1 MSKEYNIEYLDT
13 DSDSDSESVKEIS
26 KKNDNKD
33 IVNHKIEDNSII
45 VDIRE
50 KLKFIFKVKNNI
62 CITFIDSLSIELS
75 HNIKHKNN
83 NNIINLLNN
92 LKDNIKFKDIK
103 DILLYA
109 KDLYTSILISDV
121 LISNNNYYKS
131 MIKELNMNN
140 NYIYKEDLHISKN
153 LENSWTLLLKGK
165 NILIISDYCDKLK
178 NVMNNKEKIYNI
190 DLFPEC
196 NIVIMDSPIIYNN
209 TKTIRD
215 IKEIFMKKINELQ
228 SEIDVILIDIK
239 HFSYLFIH
247 EFYKLNLSCIQ
258 LDDDLKYY
266 FGIYDND
273 FINNHKD
280 ILTKY
285 LNEHWQ
291 KV

>member
-1 MSKEYNIEYLDT
+1 MSREYNIGYL
-13 DSDSDSESVKEIS
+13 DSDSDTEIDIN
-26 KKNDNKD
+26 KNNDNKE
-33 IVNHKIEDNSII
+33 IVNNKIEDNSNI

-50 KLKFIFKVKNNI
+50 KLEFIFKIKNNI

-75 HNIKHKNN
+75 HNIKHKNS
-83 NNIINLLNN
+83 NNIINSLNN
-92 LKDNIKFKDIK
+92 LKDNIKFKNIK

-109 KDLYTSILISDV
+109 HDLYSSILVSDV
-121 LISNNNYYKS
+121 LISNNNLYKS

-140 NYIYKEDLHISKN
+140 NYIHKEDLHISNN

-196 NIVIMDSPIIYNN
+196 NILIMDSPIIYNN
-209 TKTIRD
+209 TKTIQD

-228 SEIDVILIDIK
+228 REIDVILIDMK
-239 HFSYLFIH
+239 YYSYLFIH
-247 EFYKLNLSCIQ
+247 EFYKLNKSCIQ
-258 LDDDLKYY
+258 LDEDLKYY

-280 ILTKY
+280 ILTI
-285 LNEHWQ
+285 
-291 KV
+291 

>member
-1 MSKEYNIEYLDT
+1 
-13 DSDSDSESVKEIS
+13 
-26 KKNDNKD
+26 
-33 IVNHKIEDNSII
+33 
-45 VDIRE
+45 
-50 KLKFIFKVKNNI
+50 
-62 CITFIDSLSIELS
+62 
-75 HNIKHKNN
+75 
-83 NNIINLLNN
+83 
-92 LKDNIKFKDIK
+92 
-103 DILLYA
+103 
-109 KDLYTSILISDV
+109 
-121 LISNNNYYKS
+121 

-140 NYIYKEDLHISKN
+140 KYINKKDLQISNN

-178 NVMNNKEKIYNI
+178 NAMNYKEKIYNI

-209 TKTIRD
+209 ANTIQD

-228 SEIDVILIDIK
+228 REIDVILIDMK
-239 HFSYLFIH
+239 YYSYLFVH
-247 EFYKLNLSCIQ
+247 EFYKLNKSCIQ
-258 LDDDLKYY
+258 LDEDLKYY

-285 LNEHWQ
+285 LNEYWQ